1 MRSHQSNMTES
12 VNPTAAWRAVFW
24 TTFSLGNV
32 ALALFWLFAQV
43 PTPLHRDLRPYSI
56 FWSCIAVL
64 MLGSILV
71 ARKIWKGKKAGQ
83 WRVGLVQ
90 AIAWVEL
97 AFALYAVVA
106 LVFFRH

>member
-1 MRSHQSNMTES
+1 MRFHQDNMTES
-12 VNPTAAWRAVFW
+12 VNFTAAWRAVFW

-32 ALALFWLFAQV
+32 ALALFWLLSQV
-43 PTPLHRDLRPYSI
+43 PTPLHRDLRPYAI

-71 ARKIWKGKKAGQ
+71 ARKIWKDKKAGQ
-83 WRVGLVQ
+83 WRGILQ
-90 AIAWVEL
+90 ANALGEL
-97 AFALYAVVA
+97 AVALYAVAA

>member
-12 VNPTAAWRAVFW
+12 VNPTAAWRVVFW

-43 PTPLHRDLRPYSI
+43 PTPIHRDLRPYAV
-56 FWSCIAVL
+56 FWSGIAVL

-71 ARKIWKGKKAGQ
+71 ARKIWKSKKAGQ
-83 WRVGLVQ
+83 WRDVVQ

-97 AFALYAVVA
+97 AVALYAVVA
-106 LVFFRH
+106 LVFLRH

>member
-32 ALALFWLFAQV
+32 ALALFWLLAQV
-43 PTPLHRDLRPYSI
+43 PTPLRRDLRPYAI

-64 MLGSILV
+64 MLGSILA

-83 WRVGLVQ
+83 SRELVQ
-90 AIAWVEL
+90 AIAWVEF

>member
-24 TTFSLGNV
+24 TTFSLGNA

-43 PTPLHRDLRPYSI
+43 PTPIHRDLRPYAV
-56 FWSCIAVL
+56 FWSCIALL

-83 WRVGLVQ
+83 WRDVVQ

-97 AFALYAVVA
+97 AVALYAVVA
-106 LVFFRH
+106 LVFLRH

>member
-1 MRSHQSNMTES
+1 MRSHRSNMAES
-12 VNPTAAWRAVFW
+12 VNSTAAWRAVFW

-32 ALALFWLFAQV
+32 ALALFWLLGQV
-43 PTPLHRDLRPYSI
+43 PSPRHRDVRPYAI

-83 WRVGLVQ
+83 WREVVQ

-97 AFALYAVVA
+97 AVALCAVVA